1 MEAFQHHCGFAKRS
15 ACAMSINLS
24 IKNVPES
31 LADALRARAES
42 HHRSLQGEL
51 MSILEAAVGP
61 GMTAQQTLAEYSL
74 DPVAVKVA
82 RGKAEAKAKAKAKA
96 RSSAAALL
104 SASSS
109 PQAASTAGMLSLQQL
124 WQRSSAVARKARVK
138 TVDESAAMIRED
150 RDRR

>member
-1 MEAFQHHCGFAKRS
+1 
-15 ACAMSINLS
+15 MSINLS

-31 LADALRARAES
+31 LADALRARAQS

-61 GMTAQQTLAEYSL
+61 GMTVQQPLAEYSL
-74 DPVAVKVA
+74 DRVAVTVA
-82 RGKAEAKAKAKAKA
+82 RGKAEAKAEA

-138 TVDESAAMIRED
+138 TVDESVAMIRED

>member
-1 MEAFQHHCGFAKRS
+1 
-15 ACAMSINLS
+15 MSINLS

-31 LADALRARAES
+31 LADALRARAQS

-82 RGKAEAKAKAKAKA
+82 RGKAEAKAKA

-124 WQRSSAVARKARVK
+124 WQRSSAAARKARVK
-138 TVDESAAMIRED
+138 PVDESVAMIRED